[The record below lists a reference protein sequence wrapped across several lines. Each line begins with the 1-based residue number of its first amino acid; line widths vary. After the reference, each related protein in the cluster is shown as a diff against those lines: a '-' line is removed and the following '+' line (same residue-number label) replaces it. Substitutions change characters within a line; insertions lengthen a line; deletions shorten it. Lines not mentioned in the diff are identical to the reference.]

1 MGPKSG
7 WGGVQIGYVRPVQ
20 FLDHLTVIT
29 RTSSWESSST
39 TLWGVLLQNW
49 RKLDAAAATENI
61 LKCEKIFA
69 GALMDTRQFGL
80 HINSHKDLH
89 LVPEILLIN
98 QVKSSLLY
106 KHTHFCSYIS
116 RWNANFI
123 WKAFRKPKNILCC
136 AGIKNIKPDILYILY
151 PISVLRPN
159 HRNHIKCSILFVSCL
174 FLCRKSQ

>member
-1 MGPKSG
+1 MKSLSIVFWKSETINIQYSNELG
-7 WGGVQIGYVRPVQ
+7 LGNSKK
-20 FLDHLTVIT
+20 T
-29 RTSSWESSST
+29 RTSSRESSST

-89 LVPEILLIN
+89 LVREILLIN

-106 KHTHFCSYIS
+106 KHTHFCSYIDGM
-116 RWNANFI
+116 
-123 WKAFRKPKNILCC
+123 PKTWRNQGGMQISFGRHFGCQKYTC
-136 AGIKNIKPDILYILY
+136 NVGTKNIKPDIL
-151 PISVLRPN
+151 
-159 HRNHIKCSILFVSCL
+159 
-174 FLCRKSQ
+174 